1 MARDGLMTKSRNFDN
16 FGASTLPNAFSEA
29 NSESLQVMAT
39 NLMQAVQ
46 EAQGLLS
53 DSLNGTGMGPPA
65 PGQADPF
72 GGAEAQ
78 MKLGAA
84 LARHPEKSGHAMM
97 TLFQGWMNL
106 FQSMA
111 SGTPLPS
118 DRRFADPEWDANPAF
133 NFMRRAWMLNAE
145 WLQGLI
151 DTVSDDLDEETK
163 LKARFY
169 MSQFVDAMSPTNM
182 MATNPAAIR
191 AMIESNGESV
201 LAGLRNAREDIQRGD
216 GRLAIT
222 QTDETAF
229 EVGKN
234 VATAKGKVVFRNKL
248 IEIIHY
254 NPTRKK
260 MRERPMLI
268 FPPWINKFYILD
280 LQPENS
286 MIRWLL
292 SKRVNTFVVSWRSA
306 DDETKNYTWDDY
318 IEHGILAAVDAVT
331 KESGA
336 KKLNTVGYCIGG
348 TLLSTALAHMGK
360 TGDKRIKSAT
370 YFASQSDFDLA
381 GELKI
386 FTGEDGLQKTDAVIE
401 EHDGI
406 MPGEMMGETF
416 NWLRPADLVWRY
428 VVDNYMMGK
437 QPRPF
442 DLLFWNADQTNIP
455 GPTHRTYLT
464 EFYNQNTLTQ
474 GRFKV
479 FGEPVSMSDIKIP
492 VFIQASRSDHICPWH
507 SIYKGA
513 QNFGGDVRFTLAG
526 SGHIA
531 GVINHPDAQKYQ
543 HWTNSDLP
551 KNPGRWMSGAE
562 EVAGSWW
569 PSWWQ
574 WLQPLSGNKTDAVQ
588 PKNHK
593 LGAAPGQYAALKLK
607 DIAAGAKP
615 AGPYSDGSMPTPGQ
629 PMKKKTK
636 KPSFKMPA
644 GWRPRD

>member
-1 MARDGLMTKSRNFDN
+1 MARVGLMTKSRNFDN
-16 FGASTLPNAFSEA
+16 FGASTLPNAFSDV
-29 NSESLQVMAT
+29 NSESLQTMAA

-46 EAQGLLS
+46 EAQGLLT
-53 DSLNGTGMGPPA
+53 DSLSGADLAPPA

-72 GGAEAQ
+72 GGIETQ

-84 LARHPEKSGHAMM
+84 LARNPEKSGHAMM

-111 SGTPLPS
+111 SGTALPR
-118 DRRFADPEWDANPAF
+118 DRRFADPEWEANPAF

-151 DTVSDDLDEETK
+151 DTVSDDLDDDAK
-163 LKARFY
+163 LKARYY

-191 AMIESNGESV
+191 AMLETNGESV
-201 LAGLRNAREDIQRGD
+201 LAGLRNAREDMQRGD

-229 EVGKN
+229 EIGKN
-234 VATAKGKVVFRNKL
+234 VATAKGKVIFRNKL

-260 MRERPMLI
+260 MRERPLLI

-306 DDETKNYTWDDY
+306 DDETKDYDWDDY

-331 KESGA
+331 KA
-336 KKLNTVGYCIGG
+336 TKVKKINTVGYCIGG

-360 TGDKRIKSAT
+360 VGDKRINSAT
-370 YFASQSDFDLA
+370 YFASQSDFELA

-386 FTGEDGLQKTDAVIE
+386 FTGEDGLQQVDTVID
-401 EHDGI
+401 EHNGI

-442 DLLFWNADQTNIP
+442 DLLYWNADQTNIP

-464 EFYNQNTLTQ
+464 KFYNQNALS
-474 GRFKV
+474 GGKFKV
-479 FGEPVSMSDIKIP
+479 FGEPVSMTDIKIP
-492 VFIQASRSDHICPWH
+492 AFVQASRSDHICPWH

-513 QNFGGDVRFTLAG
+513 QNFGGPVQFTLSG

-543 HWTNSDLP
+543 HWMNTDLP
-551 KNPGRWMSGAE
+551 DNPGRWMSGADE
-562 EVAGSWW
+562 LAGSWW
-569 PSWWQ
+569 PSWWA
-574 WLQPLSGNKTDAVQ
+574 WLKPLCGEKVDAIQ
-588 PKNHK
+588 PKNRK
-593 LGAAPGQYAALKLK
+593 LGAAPGQYAALKLN

-615 AGPYSDGSMPTPGQ
+615 AGPYSDGTTPTPGK
-629 PMKKKTK
+629 PLLKKKK

>member
-1 MARDGLMTKSRNFDN
+1 MTKSRNFDN
-16 FGASTLPNAFSEA
+16 FGASTLPNAFSDVNPEA
-29 NSESLQVMAT
+29 LQAMAS

-46 EAQGLLS
+46 EAQGMLADSVSSLS
-53 DSLNGTGMGPPA
+53 LQPPS
-65 PGQADPF
+65 PGQQDPF
-72 GGAEAQ
+72 GGLEAQ
-78 MKLGAA
+78 LQLGAA
-84 LARHPEKSGHAMM
+84 LARNPEKSGHAMM

-106 FQSMA
+106 FQAMA
-111 SGTPLPS
+111 SGTDLPK

-145 WLQGLI
+145 WLQGLV
-151 DTVSDDLDEETK
+151 DTVGDDLDDDAK

-169 MSQFVDAMSPTNM
+169 LSQFVDAMSPTNM
-182 MATNPAAIR
+182 LATNPAALR

-201 LAGLRNAREDIQRGD
+201 LKGLRNAREDLQRGD

-222 QTDETAF
+222 QTDESAY
-229 EVGKN
+229 EIGKN

-260 MRERPMLI
+260 MRETPMLI

-306 DDETKNYTWDDY
+306 DDETKDYTWDDY
-318 IEHGILAAVDAVT
+318 VEQGILAAVDAVT
-331 KESGA
+331 KETGA
-336 KKLNTVGYCIGG
+336 EEINTVGYCIGG
-348 TLLSTALAHMGK
+348 TLLSSALAHMGK
-360 TGDKRIKSAT
+360 TGDTRIASAT
-370 YFASQSDFDLA
+370 YFASQSDFELA

-386 FTGEDGLQKTDAVIE
+386 FTGEDGLQQVDQVIE

-442 DLLFWNADQTNIP
+442 DLLYWNADQTNIP
-455 GPTHRTYLT
+455 GPTHKTYLSK
-464 EFYNQNTLTQ
+464 FYNENQLSH
-474 GRFKV
+474 GKFEV
-479 FGEPVSMSDIKIP
+479 FGEPVSMADIKIP

-507 SIYKGA
+507 SIYKGG
-513 QNFGGDVRFTLAG
+513 QNFGGPVRFTLAG

-531 GVINHPDAQKYQ
+531 GVINHPDAMKYQ
-543 HWTNSDLP
+543 HWVNDDLP
-551 KNPGRWMSGAE
+551 DNPGRWMADADE
-562 EVAGSWW
+562 LAGSWW

-574 WLQPLSGNKTDAVQ
+574 WLKPLSGSKTKAKA
-588 PKNHK
+588 PRNHR
-593 LGAAPGQYAALKLK
+593 LGSAPGQYAALKLK

-615 AGPYSDGSMPTPGQ
+615 AGPYSDGTMPTQGVART
-629 PMKKKTK
+629 KKS
-636 KPSFKMPA
+636 KPSFRMPA
-644 GWRPRD
+644 GWRPRS

>member
-1 MARDGLMTKSRNFDN
+1 MARVGLMTKGRNFDN
-16 FGASTLPNAFSEA
+16 FGASTLPNAFSEV
-29 NSESLQVMAT
+29 NSESLQAMAT

-46 EAQGLLS
+46 EAQGMLV
-53 DSLNGTGMGPPA
+53 DSLGGIATSSST
-65 PGQADPF
+65 PGQPDPF
-72 GGAEAQ
+72 GGIEAQ
-78 MKLGAA
+78 MQVGAA
-84 LARHPEKSGHAMM
+84 LARNPEKSGHAMM

-106 FQSMA
+106 FQAMA
-111 SGTPLPS
+111 SNTPMPR
-118 DRRFADPEWDANPAF
+118 DRRFADPEWEANPAF
-133 NFMRRAWMLNAE
+133 SFMRRAWMLNAE

-151 DTVSDDLDEETK
+151 DSVSDDLDEETK

-169 MSQFVDAMSPTNM
+169 MSQFVDAMAPTNVL
-182 MATNPAAIR
+182 ATNPAALR
-191 AMIESNGESV
+191 EMIETKGESV
-201 LAGLRNAREDIQRGD
+201 LEGLRNARNDLQRGD
-216 GRLAIT
+216 GRIAIS
-222 QTDETAF
+222 QTDEEAY
-229 EVGKN
+229 EIGRN

-254 NPTRKK
+254 NPSRKK

-306 DDETKNYTWDDY
+306 DDETQDYTWDDY
-318 IEHGILAAVDAVT
+318 VEQGILAAVDAVT
-331 KESGA
+331 KETGS
-336 KKLNTVGYCIGG
+336 KKINTVGYCIGG
-348 TLLSTALAHMGK
+348 TLLSSALAHMGK
-360 TGDKRIKSAT
+360 TGDKRIASAT

-386 FTGEDGLQKTDAVIE
+386 FTGEEGLQQVDKVID

-442 DLLFWNADQTNIP
+442 DLLYWNADQTNIP
-455 GPTHRTYLT
+455 GPTHKTYLT
-464 EFYNQNTLTQ
+464 KFYNQNELSR
-474 GRFKV
+474 GKFEV
-479 FGEPVSMSDIKIP
+479 FGEPVNMGDIKIP
-492 VFIQASRSDHICPWH
+492 VFVQASRSDHICPWH

-513 QNFGGDVRFTLAG
+513 QNFGGRVRFTLAG

-531 GVINHPDAQKYQ
+531 GVINPPSAQKYQ
-543 HWTNSDLP
+543 HWVNDEVP
-551 KNPGRWMSGAE
+551 ENPGRWLSDANE
-562 EVAGSWW
+562 LPGSWW
-569 PSWWQ
+569 PSWWE
-574 WLQPLSGNKTDAVQ
+574 WLRPLSGAKVDAVA
-588 PKNHK
+588 PKDHG
-593 LGAAPGQYAALKLK
+593 LGNAPGQYAALKLK

-615 AGPYSDGSMPTPGQ
+615 AGPYSDGTAPTPGT
-629 PMKKKTK
+629 PRAKK
-636 KPSFKMPA
+636 KPSYRLPA
-644 GWRPRD
+644 GWRPRS

>member
-1 MARDGLMTKSRNFDN
+1 MTKSRNFDN
-16 FGASTLPNAFSEA
+16 FGASTLPNLFSEVNA
-29 NSESLQVMAT
+29 ETLQALSG

-46 EAQGLLS
+46 EAQGILF
-53 DSLNGTGMGPPA
+53 DSLNGIDLRPPS

-72 GGAEAQ
+72 GGFDAQ

-84 LARHPEKSGHAMM
+84 LARHPEKTGHAMM

-106 FQSMA
+106 FQAMA
-111 SGTPLPS
+111 SNTPMPR
-118 DRRFADPEWDANPAF
+118 DRRFSDPEWEANPAF
-133 NFMRRAWMLNAE
+133 SFMRRAWMLNAE

-151 DTVSDDLDEETK
+151 ETVSDDLDDETK
-163 LKARFY
+163 LKASYY
-169 MSQFVDAMSPTNM
+169 MSQFVDAMSPTNL
-182 MATNPAAIR
+182 MATNPAALR
-191 AMIESNGESV
+191 AMIESNGES
-201 LAGLRNAREDIQRGD
+201 LLQGLRNARNDLQRGG
-216 GRLAIT
+216 GRLSIS
-222 QTDETAF
+222 QTDEEAY
-229 EVGKN
+229 EVGRN

-248 IEIIHY
+248 IEVIHY

-306 DDETKNYTWDDY
+306 DNETKDYTWDDY
-318 IEHGILAAVDAVT
+318 VEQGILAAVDAVT
-331 KESGA
+331 KEAGV
-336 KKLNTVGYCIGG
+336 KKVNSIGYCIGG

-360 TGDKRIKSAT
+360 TGDKRIASAT
-370 YFASQSDFDLA
+370 YFASQSDFELA

-386 FTGEDGLQKTDAVIE
+386 FTGEEGLQQVDTVIE
-401 EHDGI
+401 EHEGI

-437 QPRPF
+437 PPRPF
-442 DLLFWNADQTNIP
+442 DLLYWNADQTNIP
-455 GPTHRTYLT
+455 GPTHKTYLNC
-464 EFYNQNTLTQ
+464 FYNQNELSRGT
-474 GRFKV
+474 FEV
-479 FGEPVSMSDIKIP
+479 FGEPVEMADIKVP

-507 SIYKGA
+507 SIYRGA

-543 HWTNSDLP
+543 HWVNTDLP
-551 KNPGRWMSGAE
+551 ENPGRWLSEAE
-562 EVAGSWW
+562 ELPGSWW
-569 PSWWQ
+569 PSWWE
-574 WLQPLSGNKTDAVQ
+574 WLKPLSGDKTTAVET
-588 PKNHK
+588 KDHN
-593 LGAAPGQYAALKLK
+593 LGDAPGQYAAMKLK
-607 DIAAGAKP
+607 DIAVGAKP
-615 AGPYSDGSMPTPGQ
+615 AGPYSDGTEPTPGV
-629 PMKKKTK
+629 PMVKK
-636 KPSFKMPA
+636 KPSYRMPA
-644 GWRPRD
+644 GWRPRG

>member
-16 FGASTLPNAFSEA
+16 FGASTLPNAFSDA
-29 NSESLQVMAT
+29 NSESLQLMAT

-84 LARHPEKSGHAMM
+84 LARNPEKSGHAMM

-306 DDETKNYTWDDY
+306 DDETKDYTWDDY

-386 FTGEDGLQKTDAVIE
+386 FTGEDGLQKTDAVIK

-574 WLQPLSGNKTDAVQ
+574 WLQPLSGDKTNAVK
-588 PKNHK
+588 PKNHN

>member
-1 MARDGLMTKSRNFDN
+1 MTKDRNFDN
-16 FGASTLPNAFSEA
+16 FGASTLPNVFSEA
-29 NSESLQVMAT
+29 NAESLQAMAS

-46 EAQGLLS
+46 EAQGMLL
-53 DSLNGTGMGPPA
+53 DSLNGVDLRPPA

-72 GGAEAQ
+72 GGLDAQ

-84 LARHPEKSGHAMM
+84 LARNPEKSGHAMM

-106 FQSMA
+106 FQAMA
-111 SGTPLPS
+111 SNTPMPR
-118 DRRFADPEWDANPAF
+118 DRRFADPEWEANPAF
-133 NFMRRAWMLNAE
+133 SFMRRAWMLNAE

-151 DTVSDDLDEETK
+151 DTVSDDLDEATE
-163 LKARFY
+163 LKARYY
-169 MSQFVDAMSPTNM
+169 MSQFVDAMSPTNL
-182 MATNPAAIR
+182 MATNPAALR
-191 AMIESNGESV
+191 AMVETKGESV
-201 LAGLRNAREDIQRGD
+201 LEGLRNARQDFQRGG

-222 QTDETAF
+222 QTDEDAY
-229 EVGKN
+229 EIGKN
-234 VATAKGKVVFRNKL
+234 VATAKGKVIFRNKL

-260 MRERPMLI
+260 MREIPMLI

-306 DDETKNYTWDDY
+306 DDETKDYTWDDY
-318 IEHGILAAVDAVT
+318 IEHGILAALDAVT
-331 KESGA
+331 KEA
-336 KKLNTVGYCIGG
+336 DVETVNSIGYCIGG

-360 TGDKRIKSAT
+360 TGDTRIASAT
-370 YFASQSDFDLA
+370 YFASQSDFELA

-386 FTGEDGLQKTDAVIE
+386 FTGEAGLQQVDNVIE
-401 EHDGI
+401 ENNGI

-442 DLLFWNADQTNIP
+442 DLLYWNADQTNIP
-455 GPTHRTYLT
+455 GPTHKTYLT
-464 EFYNQNTLTQ
+464 RFYNQNAFSQ
-474 GRFKV
+474 GKFEV
-479 FGEPVSMSDIKIP
+479 FGDPVEMSDIEIP

-513 QNFGGDVRFTLAG
+513 QNFGGPVRFTMAG

-543 HWTNSDLP
+543 HWVNPELP
-551 KNPGRWMSGAE
+551 ENPGRWLSDAE
-562 EVAGSWW
+562 ELPGSWW
-569 PSWWQ
+569 PSWWE
-574 WLQPLSGNKTDAVQ
+574 WLKPLSGAKVKAVT
-588 PKNHK
+588 PKDHR
-593 LGAAPGQYAALKLK
+593 LGEAPGQYAALKLK

-615 AGPYSDGSMPTPGQ
+615 AGPYSDGTAPTPGT
-629 PMKKKTK
+629 PMVKK
-636 KPSFKMPA
+636 KPSYRMPA
-644 GWRPRD
+644 GWRPRT

>member
-1 MARDGLMTKSRNFDN
+1 MTKDRNFDN
-16 FGASTLPNAFSEA
+16 FGASTLPNVFADV
-29 NSESLQVMAT
+29 NPDTLQALAG

-46 EAQGLLS
+46 EAQGMLV
-53 DSLNGTGMGPPA
+53 DSLNGVDFRPPA

-72 GGAEAQ
+72 GGFETQ

-84 LARHPEKSGHAMM
+84 LARNPEKSGHAMM

-106 FQSMA
+106 FQAMA
-111 SGTPLPS
+111 SNTPLPR
-118 DRRFADPEWDANPAF
+118 DRRFADPEWEANPAF
-133 NFMRRAWMLNAE
+133 SFMRRAWMLNAE
-145 WLQGLI
+145 WLQGLV
-151 DTVSDDLDEETK
+151 DSVSDELDDDDK
-163 LKARFY
+163 LRARY
-169 MSQFVDAMSPTNM
+169 YLSQFIDAMSPTNL
-182 MATNPAAIR
+182 MATNPAALR
-191 AMIESNGESV
+191 AMIDSKGESV
-201 LAGLRNAREDIQRGD
+201 LQGLRNARQDLQRGE
-216 GRLAIT
+216 GRLAIS
-222 QTDETAF
+222 QTDEEAY
-229 EVGKN
+229 EIGKN

-292 SKRVNTFVVSWRSA
+292 SMRVNTFVVSWRSA
-306 DDETKNYTWDDY
+306 DDETKDYTWDDY
-318 IEHGILAAVDAVT
+318 IEHGIMAAIDAVT
-331 KESGA
+331 KAASV
-336 KKLNTVGYCIGG
+336 KKVNSIGYCIGG

-360 TGDKRIKSAT
+360 NGDNRIASAT
-370 YFASQSDFDLA
+370 YFASQSDFELA

-386 FTGEDGLQKTDAVIE
+386 FTGDQGLQQVDKVIDE
-401 EHDGI
+401 NNGI

-442 DLLFWNADQTNIP
+442 DLLYWNADQTNIP
-455 GPTHRTYLT
+455 GPTHKTYLDK
-464 EFYNQNTLTQ
+464 FYNQNAFSR
-474 GRFKV
+474 GKFEV
-479 FGEPVSMSDIKIP
+479 FNEPIEMSDIEIP

-513 QNFGGDVRFTLAG
+513 QNFGGSVQFTLAG

-543 HWTNSDLP
+543 HWINEDLP
-551 KNPGRWMSGAE
+551 ENPGRWLSDADE
-562 EVAGSWW
+562 LSGSWW
-569 PSWWQ
+569 PSWWA
-574 WLQPLSGNKTDAVQ
+574 WLKPLSGKKIPAKA
-588 PKNHK
+588 PKDRG
-593 LGAAPGQYAALKLK
+593 LGNAPGQYAALKLK

-615 AGPYSDGSMPTPGQ
+615 AGPYSDGTEPTEGV
-629 PMKKKTK
+629 PMVKS
-636 KPSFKMPA
+636 KPSFRMPA
-644 GWRPRD
+644 GWRPRA

>member
-1 MARDGLMTKSRNFDN
+1 MTKSRNFDN
-16 FGASTLPNAFSEA
+16 FGASTLPNAFAEA
-29 NSESLQVMAT
+29 NSESLQEMAT

-46 EAQGLLS
+46 EAQSLLVE
-53 DSLNGTGMGPPA
+53 SLNGAPTMPTA
-65 PGQADPF
+65 PGDADPF
-72 GGAEAQ
+72 GGIEAQ

-84 LARHPEKSGHAMM
+84 LARNPEKSGHAMM

-111 SGTPLPS
+111 TGTPLPK
-118 DRRFADPEWDANPAF
+118 DRRFADPEWEANPAF

-145 WLQGLI
+145 WLQGLVE
-151 DTVSDDLDEETK
+151 TVADDLDEESK

-169 MSQFVDAMSPTNM
+169 LSQFVDAMSPTNM

-201 LAGLRNAREDIQRGD
+201 LAGLRNAREDVQRGD
-216 GRLAIT
+216 GRLAIS
-222 QTDETAF
+222 QTDEDAF
-229 EVGKN
+229 EIGQN
-234 VATAKGKVVFRNKL
+234 VATAKGKVIYRNKL

-254 NPTRKK
+254 NPSRKK
-260 MRERPMLI
+260 MRERPLLI

-306 DDETKNYTWDDY
+306 DNETKDFTWDDY
-318 IEHGILAAVDAVT
+318 IEQGILAAVEAVT
-331 KESGA
+331 KETKA
-336 KKLNTVGYCIGG
+336 KSVNTIGYCIGG

-360 TGDKRIKSAT
+360 VGDKRIHSAT
-370 YFASQSDFDLA
+370 YFASQSDFELA

-386 FTGEDGLQKTDAVIE
+386 FTDEDSLQQVEKVID
-401 EHDGI
+401 EHNGI
-406 MPGEMMGETF
+406 MPGELMGETF

-442 DLLFWNADQTNIP
+442 DLLYWNADQTNIP

-464 EFYNQNTLTQ
+464 EFYNKNALS
-474 GRFKV
+474 GNRFKV

-513 QNFGGDVRFTLAG
+513 QNFGGPVQFTLAG

-543 HWTNSDLP
+543 HWYNEDLP
-551 KNPGRWMSGAE
+551 ANPGRWLSSAE
-562 EVAGSWW
+562 ELPGSWW
-569 PSWWQ
+569 PSWWE
-574 WLQPLSGNKTDAVQ
+574 WLRPLSGEKVDAVR
-588 PKNHK
+588 PKDRK
-593 LGAAPGQYAALKLK
+593 LGDAPGQYAALKLK

-615 AGPYSDGSMPTPGQ
+615 AGPYSDGSLPTPGV
-629 PMKKKTK
+629 PMAKKK
-636 KPSFKMPA
+636 KPSFRMPA

>member
-1 MARDGLMTKSRNFDN
+1 MTKSGNFDN
-16 FGASTLPNAFSEA
+16 FGASTLPDAFSEM
-29 NSESLQVMAT
+29 NSESLQAMAT

-46 EAQGLLS
+46 EAQSLLV
-53 DSLNGTGMGPPA
+53 DSLNGPEFMPLA
-65 PGQADPF
+65 PGQSDPF
-72 GGAEAQ
+72 GGIEAQ

-84 LARHPEKSGHAMM
+84 LARNPEKSGHAMM

-106 FQSMA
+106 FQAMA
-111 SGTPLPS
+111 NGTPLPR
-118 DRRFADPEWDANPAF
+118 DRRFADPEWEANPAF

-145 WLQGLI
+145 WLQGLV
-151 DTVSDDLDEETK
+151 DTVSDDLDEDVK

-169 MSQFVDAMSPTNM
+169 INQFVDAMSPTNM
-182 MATNPAAIR
+182 LATNPAAVR

-201 LAGLRNAREDIQRGD
+201 LSGLRNARQDMQRGD
-216 GRLAIT
+216 GRLSIS

-229 EVGKN
+229 EIGKN

-306 DDETKNYTWDDY
+306 DDETRDYTWDDY

-331 KESGA
+331 RESGS
-336 KKLNTVGYCIGG
+336 KKVNTVGYCIGG
-348 TLLSTALAHMGK
+348 TLLSSALAHMGK
-360 TGDKRIKSAT
+360 TGDKRIQSAT
-370 YFASQSDFDLA
+370 YFASQSDFELA

-386 FTGEDGLQKTDAVIE
+386 FTGEDGLQQVDKVIE

-442 DLLFWNADQTNIP
+442 DLLYWNADQTNIP
-455 GPTHRTYLT
+455 GPTHKTYLT
-464 EFYNQNTLTQ
+464 DFYNMNALSRGT
-474 GRFKV
+474 FKV
-479 FGEPVSMSDIKIP
+479 FGEPVSMGDIKIP

-513 QNFGGDVRFTLAG
+513 QNFGGKVQFTLAG

-543 HWTNSDLP
+543 HWVNGELP
-551 KNPGRWMSGAE
+551 KNPGRWLSGAE
-562 EVAGSWW
+562 ELPGSWRT
-569 PSWWQ
+569 SWWQ
-574 WLQPLSGNKTDAVQ
+574 WLSPRTGKKVDAIR

-593 LGAAPGQYAALKLK
+593 LGSAPGQYAAMKLK

-615 AGPYSDGSMPTPGQ
+615 AGPYSDGTMPTPGQ
-629 PMKKKTK
+629 PRAKKKR
-636 KPSFKMPA
+636 KPSYRMPA
-644 GWRPRD
+644 GWMPRS

>member
-1 MARDGLMTKSRNFDN
+1 MTKDRNFDN
-16 FGASTLPNAFSEA
+16 FTASTLPNAFADANPEA
-29 NSESLQVMAT
+29 LQAMAT

-46 EAQGLLS
+46 EAQGMLM
-53 DSLNGTGMGPPA
+53 DSLTHTNFEPPA

-72 GGAEAQ
+72 GAFETQ

-84 LARHPEKSGHAMM
+84 LIRNPEKSGHAMM

-106 FQSMA
+106 FQAMA
-111 SGTPLPS
+111 SNTPMPR
-118 DRRFADPEWDANPAF
+118 DRRFADPEWEANPAF
-133 NFMRRAWMLNAE
+133 SFMRRAWMLNAE
-145 WLQGLI
+145 WLQGLV
-151 DTVSDDLDEETK
+151 DSVSDELDDDDK
-163 LKARFY
+163 LKARY
-169 MSQFVDAMSPTNM
+169 YLSQFVDAMSPTNL
-182 MATNPAAIR
+182 MATNPAALR
-191 AMIESNGESV
+191 AMVETKGESV
-201 LAGLRNAREDIQRGD
+201 LKGLQNARQDLQRGG
-216 GRLAIT
+216 GRLAIS
-222 QTDETAF
+222 QTDEDAY
-229 EVGKN
+229 EIGQN
-234 VATAKGKVVFRNKL
+234 VATAKGKVIYRNKL

-260 MRERPMLI
+260 MRERPLLI

-306 DDETKNYTWDDY
+306 DDETKDFTWDDY

-331 KESGA
+331 KEA
-336 KKLNTVGYCIGG
+336 DVEDVNTIGYCIGG

-360 TGDKRIKSAT
+360 TGDKRIASAT

-386 FTGEDGLQKTDAVIE
+386 FTGEEGLQQVDKVID
-401 EHDGI
+401 EHNGI

-428 VVDNYMMGK
+428 VVDNYMLGK

-442 DLLFWNADQTNIP
+442 DLLYWNADQTNIP
-455 GPTHRTYLT
+455 GPTHKTYLT
-464 EFYNQNTLTQ
+464 KFYNQNEFSR
-474 GRFKV
+474 GKFEV
-479 FGEPVSMSDIKIP
+479 FGDPVDMSDIEIP

-513 QNFGGDVRFTLAG
+513 QNFGGPVQFTLAG

-543 HWTNSDLP
+543 HWTNEDLP
-551 KNPGRWMSGAE
+551 ENPGRWLSDSE
-562 EVAGSWW
+562 ELPGSWW

-574 WLQPLSGNKTDAVQ
+574 WLKPLTGSKVDAVA
-588 PKNHK
+588 PKEHG
-593 LGAAPGQYAALKLK
+593 LGNAPGQYAALKLK

-615 AGPYSDGSMPTPGQ
+615 AGPYSDGSEPTLGV
-629 PMKKKTK
+629 PMLKK
-636 KPSFKMPA
+636 KPSYRMPA

>member
-1 MARDGLMTKSRNFDN
+1 MTKSRNFDN
-16 FGASTLPNAFSEA
+16 FGASTLPNAFSDVNPEA
-29 NSESLQVMAT
+29 LQVMAS

-46 EAQGLLS
+46 EAQGMLV
-53 DSLNGTGMGPPA
+53 DSVSNLNLDPIS
-65 PGQADPF
+65 PGQQDPF
-72 GGAEAQ
+72 GGLDAQ
-78 MKLGAA
+78 LKLGAA
-84 LARHPEKSGHAMM
+84 LARNPEKSGHAMM

-106 FQSMA
+106 FQAMA
-111 SGTPLPS
+111 SGSDLPK

-145 WLQGLI
+145 WLQGLV
-151 DTVSDDLDEETK
+151 DTVGDDLDDDAK
-163 LKARFY
+163 AKARFY
-169 MSQFVDAMSPTNM
+169 LNQFVDAMAPTNM
-182 MATNPAAIR
+182 LATNPAALR

-201 LAGLRNAREDIQRGD
+201 LQGLRNARQDLQRGE
-216 GRLAIT
+216 GRLAIS

-229 EVGKN
+229 EIGKN

-268 FPPWINKFYILD
+268 FPPWINKFYILY

-306 DDETKNYTWDDY
+306 DDETKDLTWDDY
-318 IEHGILAAVDAVT
+318 VEQGIFAAVDAVT
-331 KESGA
+331 KETGEDEI
-336 KKLNTVGYCIGG
+336 NTVGYCIGG
-348 TLLSTALAHMGK
+348 TLLSSALAHMGK
-360 TGDKRIKSAT
+360 TGDTRIASAT

-386 FTGEDGLQKTDAVIE
+386 FTGDDGLQQTEQVIE
-401 EHDGI
+401 EHNGI

-442 DLLFWNADQTNIP
+442 DLLYWNADQTNIP
-455 GPTHRTYLT
+455 GPTHKTYLT
-464 EFYNQNTLTQ
+464 KFYNQNQLSR
-474 GRFKV
+474 GKFKV
-479 FGEPVSMSDIKIP
+479 LGEPVSMADIKIP

-507 SIYKGA
+507 SIYKGG
-513 QNFGGDVRFTLAG
+513 QNFGGPVRFTLAG

-531 GVINHPDAQKYQ
+531 GVINHPDAMKYQ
-543 HWTNSDLP
+543 HWVNDDLP
-551 KNPGRWMSGAE
+551 DNPGRWMADAE
-562 EVAGSWW
+562 ELAGSWW
-569 PSWWQ
+569 PSWWT
-574 WLQPLSGNKTDAVQ
+574 WLKPLSGDKTDAIA
-588 PKNHK
+588 PREHS
-593 LGAAPGQYAALKLK
+593 LGHAPGQYAALKLK

-615 AGPYSDGSMPTPGQ
+615 AGPYSDGSEPTTGV
-629 PMKKKTK
+629 PMAKKK
-636 KPSFKMPA
+636 KPSYRMPA
-644 GWRPRD
+644 GRRPRS

>member
-1 MARDGLMTKSRNFDN
+1 MTKGRNFDN
-16 FGASTLPNAFSEA
+16 FGASTLPNMFADV
-29 NSESLQVMAT
+29 NSESLQEMTT
-39 NLMQAVQ
+39 NLVAAVQ
-46 EAQGLLS
+46 EAQGLLVE
-53 DSLNGTGMGPPA
+53 SLNGANMAPPA

-72 GGAEAQ
+72 GGIEAQ
-78 MKLGAA
+78 MKMAAA
-84 LARHPEKSGHAMM
+84 LARNPEKSSHAMM

-111 SGTPLPS
+111 SGTPLPR
-118 DRRFADPEWDANPAF
+118 DRRFADPEWEANPAF

-151 DTVSDDLDEETK
+151 DTVADDLDDDVE

-169 MSQFVDAMSPTNM
+169 MSQFIDAMSPTNM

-191 AMIESNGESV
+191 AMIETKGESV
-201 LAGLRNAREDIQRGD
+201 LAGLRNAREDMQRGE
-216 GRLAIT
+216 GRLAIS
-222 QTDETAF
+222 QTDEDAY
-229 EVGKN
+229 EIGRN
-234 VATAKGKVVFRNKL
+234 VATAKGKVIFRNKL

-306 DDETKNYTWDDY
+306 DDETKDYNWDDY

-331 KESGA
+331 RETKT
-336 KKLNTVGYCIGG
+336 KKINTVGYCIGG

-360 TGDKRIKSAT
+360 VGDKRIQSAT
-370 YFASQSDFDLA
+370 YFASQSDFELA

-386 FTGEDGLQKTDAVIE
+386 FTGEDGLQQVEKVIE
-401 EHDGI
+401 EHNGI

-442 DLLFWNADQTNIP
+442 DLLYWNADQTNIP
-455 GPTHRTYLT
+455 GQTHRQYLT
-464 EFYNQNTLTQ
+464 QFYNMNQLSR
-474 GRFKV
+474 GKFEV
-479 FGEPVSMSDIKIP
+479 FGEPVSMADIKIP

-513 QNFGGDVRFTLAG
+513 QNFGGPTQFTLAG

-543 HWTNSDLP
+543 HWYNKDLP
-551 KNPGRWMSGAE
+551 DNPGRWLSSAE
-562 EVAGSWW
+562 ERPGSWW
-569 PSWWQ
+569 PSWWD
-574 WLQPLSGNKTDAVQ
+574 WLRPLSGDKVESVKVKD
-588 PKNHK
+588 HK

-607 DIAAGAKP
+607 DIAEGAKP
-615 AGPYSDGSMPTPGQ
+615 AGPYSDGTMPTPGK
-629 PMKKKTK
+629 PMAKKK
-636 KPSFKMPA
+636 KPSYRLPA

>member
-1 MARDGLMTKSRNFDN
+1 MTKDRNFDN
-16 FGASTLPNAFSEA
+16 FGASTLPNVFSDV
-29 NSESLQVMAT
+29 NSETLQAMAG

-46 EAQGLLS
+46 EAQGMLL
-53 DSLNGTGMGPPA
+53 DSLNGVDLRPPA

-72 GGAEAQ
+72 GGLDAQ

-84 LARHPEKSGHAMM
+84 LARNPEKSGHAMM

-106 FQSMA
+106 FQAMA
-111 SGTPLPS
+111 SNTPMPR
-118 DRRFADPEWDANPAF
+118 DRRFSDPEWEANPAF
-133 NFMRRAWMLNAE
+133 SFMRRAWMLNAE

-163 LKARFY
+163 LKARYY
-169 MSQFVDAMSPTNM
+169 MSQFVDAMSPTNL
-182 MATNPAAIR
+182 MATNPAALR
-191 AMIESNGESV
+191 AMIETNGQSV
-201 LAGLRNAREDIQRGD
+201 LEGLRNARNDLQRGG
-216 GRLAIT
+216 GRLSIS
-222 QTDETAF
+222 QTDEEAY
-229 EVGKN
+229 EIGRN

-248 IEIIHY
+248 IEVIHY

-306 DDETKNYTWDDY
+306 DNETKDYTWDDY
-318 IEHGILAAVDAVT
+318 IEQGILAAVDAVT
-331 KESGA
+331 KEA
-336 KKLNTVGYCIGG
+336 DVKKVNSIGYCIGG

-360 TGDKRIKSAT
+360 TGDKRIASAT
-370 YFASQSDFDLA
+370 YFASQSDFELA

-386 FTGEDGLQKTDAVIE
+386 FTGEAGLQQVDKVIE
-401 EHDGI
+401 EHEGI

-442 DLLFWNADQTNIP
+442 DLLYWNADQTNIP
-455 GPTHRTYLT
+455 GPTHKTYLNC
-464 EFYNQNTLTQ
+464 FYNQNELSR
-474 GRFKV
+474 GKFEV
-479 FGEPVSMSDIKIP
+479 FGEPVEMGDIKVP

-507 SIYKGA
+507 SIYRGA

-543 HWTNSDLP
+543 HWVNKDLP
-551 KNPGRWMSGAE
+551 ENPGRWLSEAE
-562 EVAGSWW
+562 ELPGSWW
-569 PSWWQ
+569 PSWWE
-574 WLQPLSGNKTDAVQ
+574 WLRPLSGDKVEAVN
-588 PKNHK
+588 PKDYN
-593 LGAAPGQYAALKLK
+593 LGDAPGQYAAMKLK

-615 AGPYSDGSMPTPGQ
+615 AGPYSDGSEPTPGV
-629 PMKKKTK
+629 PMVKR
-636 KPSFKMPA
+636 KPSYRMPA
-644 GWRPRD
+644 GWRPRA

>member
-1 MARDGLMTKSRNFDN
+1 MTKGRNFDN
-16 FGASTLPNAFSEA
+16 FGASTLPDAFSDM
-29 NSESLQVMAT
+29 NSETLKVMAG
-39 NLMQAVQ
+39 NLMQALQ
-46 EAQGLLS
+46 EAQGLLT
-53 DSLNGTGMGPPA
+53 DSLNGTNFQPPA

-72 GGAEAQ
+72 GGLEAQ
-78 MKLGAA
+78 AKIGAA
-84 LARHPEKSGHAMM
+84 LLRNPEKSGHAMM

-111 SGTPLPS
+111 NGTPLPR
-118 DRRFADPEWDANPAF
+118 DRRFADPEWEANPAF

-145 WLQGLI
+145 WLQGLVDSVADELD
-151 DTVSDDLDEETK
+151 DTTQ
-163 LKARFY
+163 LKARY
-169 MSQFVDAMSPTNM
+169 YLSQFVDAMSPTNM
-182 MATNPAAIR
+182 LATNPAALR
-191 AMIESNGESV
+191 AMIETNGQSV
-201 LAGLRNAREDIQRGD
+201 LEGLRNARGDLQRGD

-222 QTDETAF
+222 QTDEEAF
-229 EVGKN
+229 EIGKN

-260 MRERPMLI
+260 MHKTPMLI

-292 SKRVNTFVVSWRSA
+292 SKGVNTFVVSWRSA
-306 DDETKNYTWDDY
+306 DDETKDYSWDDY
-318 IEHGILAAVDAVT
+318 IEQGIQTAVDVVT
-331 KESGA
+331 SEAGV
-336 KKLNTVGYCIGG
+336 KKVNTVGYCIGG
-348 TLLSTALAHMGK
+348 TLLSSALAHMAQ

-386 FTGEDGLQKTDAVIE
+386 FTEDNSLAQIDSVID

-406 MPGEMMGETF
+406 MPGELMGETF

-442 DLLFWNADQTNIP
+442 DLLYWNADQTNIP
-455 GPTHRTYLT
+455 GPTHRKYLKS
-464 EFYNQNTLTQ
+464 FYNKNQLSR
-474 GRFKV
+474 GKFKV
-479 FGEPVSMSDIKIP
+479 FGDPVSMSDIKIP
-492 VFIQASRSDHICPWH
+492 IFVQAGRSDHICPWH

-513 QNFGGDVRFTLAG
+513 QNFGGPVRFTLAG

-543 HWTNSDLP
+543 HWVNEGLP
-551 KNPGRWMSGAE
+551 DNPGQWLAGSE
-562 EVAGSWW
+562 ELPGSWW
-569 PSWWQ
+569 PSWWE
-574 WLQPLSGNKTDAVQ
+574 WLKPLSGKKVEAVK

-593 LGAAPGQYAALKLK
+593 LGSAPGQYAALKLA
-607 DIAAGAKP
+607 DIAAGKKP
-615 AGPYSDGSMPTPGQ
+615 EGPYSDGTSPTPGK
-629 PMKKKTK
+629 PMKKKK
-636 KPSFKMPA
+636 AKPSVRMPA
-644 GWRPRD
+644 GWQPRA